1 VETKVAT
8 KRRTQLWEDKMQLNP
23 YLIFNGQC
31 EAAFKFYEKAL
42 GGKIESMSTW
52 ENSPMSQQVP
62 AEWRGKIIHAQMR
75 IGDMLLLGTDAP
87 PERYKEPQGFSL
99 SLGVKDVAETER
111 IFQELVQNGKVHMA
125 VQKTFWSARFG
136 MLVDQFGIPWM
147 VNCEQAAEAAAS

>member
-1 VETKVAT
+1 VETEVAT
-8 KRRTQLWEDKMQLNP
+8 KRRTKLREGKMPLNP
-23 YLIFNGQC
+23 YLSFNGQC

-52 ENSPMSQQVP
+52 EKSPMSQQVP
-62 AEWRGKIIHAQMR
+62 AEWRGKIIHAQLR
-75 IGDMLLLGTDAP
+75 IGDMLLLGSDAP